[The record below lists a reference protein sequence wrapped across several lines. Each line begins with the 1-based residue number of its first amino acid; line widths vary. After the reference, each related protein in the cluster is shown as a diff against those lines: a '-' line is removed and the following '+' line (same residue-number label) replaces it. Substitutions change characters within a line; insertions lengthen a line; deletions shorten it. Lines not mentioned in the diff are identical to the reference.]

1 MKILKSYVDG
11 RWHEPAT
18 GLVPLI
24 DPSTEEVIAQ
34 TSSEGVDFAAVL
46 QCARQRGG
54 LALREMSLAERGS
67 LLKAMSKALREKRD
81 ELLDLSRLNNGTTLS
96 DGAFDID
103 GGGATLAYYA
113 GLARGLEGGALMADG
128 EEVPLSRDG
137 GFWGRHLW
145 VPRHGVAVHINA
157 FNFPVWGFAEKAAA
171 ALLAGM
177 PVITKPGTSTAL
189 VAQRCV
195 EIIVD
200 AGILPDGALQLIC
213 GSTGDLMGQL
223 GPQDVV
229 AFTGSAATA
238 TKLRQGEQ
246 LIAANCRFN
255 VEADSLNA
263 AVLAPDVESGS
274 PVFEMFL
281 DDIVREVT
289 QKAGQ
294 KCTAVRRIL
303 SPQSRLADVR
313 EALVARL
320 EAVVTGNPADEAV
333 GMGPLASAQQLGDAL
348 EGIGELQRDGRLI
361 LGNGKRADGVGSPAG
376 RGYFVQPTLLE
387 AADANGATT
396 VHQREVFAPVA
407 TLLPYDG
414 GATAAARTMSLAGG
428 TLVTSLY
435 SDDEGW
441 LGEFL
446 DAGASSTGRIYIG
459 SEATIGEGPGSGAAM
474 PQTLHGGPGRAGGGE
489 ELGGLV
495 GVQLYMQRVALQG
508 GQGLLGRLMDGSRE
522 ED

>member
-11 RWHEPAT
+11 RWHEPAA

-24 DPSTEEVIAQ
+24 DPSTEEAIAQ
-34 TSSEGVDFAAVL
+34 ASSEGVDFAAVL
-46 QCARQRGG
+46 RFARQQGG
-54 LALREMSLAERGS
+54 PALREMSLAERGS
-67 LLKAMSKALREKRD
+67 LLKAMSKVLREKRD

-96 DGAFDID
+96 DGSFDID

-113 GLARGLEGGALMADG
+113 GLTRGFEGDALMADG
-128 EEVPLSRDG
+128 EEVPLSRGG
-137 GFWGRHLW
+137 GFWGRHVW

-157 FNFPVWGFAEKAAA
+157 FNFPVWGFAEKAAT

-177 PVITKPGTSTAL
+177 PVITKPATSTAL

-195 EIIVD
+195 EIVVE
-200 AGILPDGALQLIC
+200 AGILPDGALQLVC
-213 GSTGDLMGQL
+213 GSTGDLL
-223 GPQDVV
+223 SRLEPQDVV

-238 TKLRQGEQ
+238 AKLRQGER
-246 LIAANCRFN
+246 LIAVNCRFN

-263 AVLAPDVESGS
+263 AVLAPDVEPSS
-274 PVFEMFL
+274 PVFELFL

-303 SPQSRLADVR
+303 SPRSRLGDVR

-320 EAVVTGNPADEAV
+320 EAVVTGNPADETV

-348 EGIGELQRDGRLI
+348 EGIGELQRDVRLI
-361 LGNGKRADGVGSPAG
+361 LGSGKRADGVGSPAG
-376 RGYFVQPTLLE
+376 RGYFVEPTLLE
-387 AADANGATT
+387 AADPAGSAA
-396 VHQREVFAPVA
+396 VHHREVFAPVA

-414 GATAAARTMSLAGG
+414 SATTAAELMSLAGG

-435 SDDEGW
+435 GDDEGW
-441 LGEFL
+441 FGEFVE
-446 DAGASSTGRIYIG
+446 AGASNTGRIYIG

-495 GVQLYMQRVALQG
+495 GAQLYMQRVALQG
-508 GQGLLGRLMDGSRE
+508 DQGLLGSLTNAAHLDE
-522 ED
+522 